1 VATNPYLDT
10 LNLEEQRVRTTD
22 SATGAPPKNP
32 YLDTLEADEALKR
45 AQQQAAL
52 RTAAAVNPDEAAKA
66 SKLAASRGLPQDV
79 VLRNLQ
85 DVQRQ
90 DSFERADTLLQGSP
104 ALAAKMRDLPFAQV
118 AHDNVE
124 NLSAIESA
132 VRYLVS
138 HPSAKNTLMG
148 DIGAGVQRAN
158 RGAAGVFQAVA
169 EFPAPLLDFL
179 EGNKFGGNP
188 LRRLAEGFAAKGAA
202 SERKAEELSP
212 PQEGNIA
219 GGISS
224 GVQSFTQNMI
234 ALPLALL
241 PGGQGAALT
250 MMVGGQGGQSYQ
262 DAREKGLSMPQ
273 ALPYAASQAAIE
285 YATEKIPL
293 ARLIGDVKVGTSF
306 FKTLVRQ
313 AAVEIPGEQVAT
325 ILQDMN
331 EWAVLPENKSKPF
344 SDYLAERPNAAA
356 QTLIATIVGTG
367 GNVTL
372 TKALAKVSGAEQQ
385 TQRAEQDAKSLGNLL
400 KLSEKDKLR
409 ERDPTAF
416 ASMVQ
421 AAAEQHGVPGAV
433 YIDAGKLVETLAQSG
448 MKPEQIEAALPSTK
462 AQLAEAVAAGG
473 DAIVPIGEFTAL
485 VAGSGLEA
493 QLVKHARLSPDAL
506 SQEDAKTLAKI
517 DLKVETEKVMAQ
529 QEAVVESKAV
539 RDQVFEHLSLAG
551 RFSPSVNEAYADA
564 VAALYETQAA
574 RLGISVA
581 EFAKRYPLNVTGV
594 AGTQQKL
601 DQGERVYAGTFK
613 DKQGRDFGVEI
624 TREMLGQNKD
634 TPSVNVSAMFEGGRR
649 GRIDFGVLPDG
660 TLAAENTMVAG
671 IFRGAGI
678 AEGMYR
684 AAREA
689 GFDIAPG
696 RKQTEQG
703 DKMVASLLAKGV
715 INKPRAGVLNQDRR
729 IDEVRATIEAAGVDV
744 TVNEKDGVITLSRI
758 VVPKGERAAGKGT
771 AAMQALTDYADRTNQ
786 RIALSPSSDFGGSKS
801 RLVDFYKRFGF
812 VPNKG
817 RSKDFTISE
826 TMVREPKPFAQD
838 ADPKGTFTPST
849 STIAL
854 LAKADLSTFHH
865 ELGHFYLEALA
876 DMAAQPDAPASVVE
890 DMNKVLEW
898 FGIKGGE
905 TVAAEGSKTGE
916 LNQLLPDLPAM
927 QRKIDQQRRLLDAR
941 PDGHPLRATGE
952 RALAR
957 LESEYQ
963 SAQRA
968 AAPVLKKLE
977 GTKIVEADGR
987 PKVVYHGGGA
997 GVAQAGKFRRK
1008 EGGRAIWFADASVAD
1023 TYAAG
1028 EGGALYPVYLNASNP
1043 LTFDA
1048 AGATW
1053 QELEFEGERLSTD
1066 GLADIAEARGH
1077 DALIIKNLRDENTDD
1092 GGDTPADHYAVFKP
1106 EQIVSATSGE
1116 TLAQD
1121 GPESGPTEPV
1131 TPKATPLDTWRS
1143 MSLDQ
1148 QREFHEKFARGYE
1161 AYLFEGKA
1169 PSTALARTFQRF
1181 SEWMRRIYR
1190 SIKALNVEINDDIRR
1205 VYDRMLASEEA
1216 IKEAEA
1222 ARAYAPL
1229 FNDAKT
1235 LKEAG
1240 VDPAAYHALAAEATA
1255 EAVDRLQARGL
1266 RDMRW
1271 LSNAK
1276 NKALKALQK
1285 DAAEKRK
1292 IIEAQV
1298 REEVNARPE
1307 YRAADLLKEADKEFK
1322 DDPFS
1327 ADPGVRRGAIADALG
1342 FTSVDAM
1349 AQAIENAQPRKQ
1361 VIEGL
1366 TDQRMLE
1373 EHGGLS
1379 SPEALERAAEQA
1391 IRNEARGKFIATEL
1405 AALNKALGPA
1415 RVLVTAAKQ
1424 FAESV
1429 IGRKTLTDIKPHVFA
1444 AAETRAAKMAEKLLG
1459 KSTEEAAT
1467 AKRNQL
1473 LNHYAAR
1480 YAHDAVGEIA
1490 KVREFF
1496 ARVANTPDDRLKTRD
1511 MDVVNAARA
1520 VLAAYGVGRKG
1531 EAAAE
1536 YLKKVAA
1543 YDPDMSQVLQG
1554 SVDAAMQNAKPLD
1567 ELTLDELRALND
1579 EVASLWHL
1587 AKRSRQMEVDGDLMD
1602 REEVQ
1607 EALKDRLTEIGIPD
1621 TMPGD
1626 ASAITPAEQR
1636 LAKFKTYLAS
1646 ARRTESWV
1654 GAMDGADSGVFRS
1667 YIWQPV
1673 KEAAD
1678 AYRTDK
1684 ARLLKRFRELLDPIR
1699 PSMRKRIVDAPELG
1713 YTFGKDT
1720 GGVALNEILHAVL
1733 HTGNSS
1739 NKRKLLLG
1747 RKWATELP
1755 DGTLDTSRWD
1765 AFIKRMADEGVLTK
1779 AHFDFVQGVW
1789 DLLEETKPLAQ
1800 KTHRDVFGKYFAE
1813 VTAEPVATPFG
1824 EYRGGYVPAQ
1834 ADPRVVSDAKTRTL
1848 MEEENASMAFA
1859 FPATARGFTKGRV
1872 EYNRPLTLDLAT
1884 LAQHI
1889 DKVLLFGHMERP
1901 IRDVRRVLT
1910 SKGVAYGVNRIDPA
1924 AFDAIISPWLN
1935 RAARQTVT
1943 TPSPGHWQSWRLWS
1957 TLRNRAGMAAMFG
1970 NVVNA
1975 AQQITG
1981 FTIAAVKVRPKYLV
1995 GAMAHYA
2002 ANPRQ
2007 MSADVVEA
2015 SPYMAGRISNEVA
2028 AMNDAIKDILIN
2040 PGLYEQTQQ
2049 WTMRHAYFMQSAV
2062 DNVMSP
2068 IIWIAARNQALEQ
2081 GQDER
2086 EAGRFADA
2094 TVRQT
2099 QGSTLPEDI
2108 SNWEGGSSFSRMFS
2122 QFAGYFNMQANLLGT
2137 EFQTISRDMGL
2148 RKGAGRG
2155 LYVTLMAFLV
2165 PAWVSEIIVQ
2175 AFRGGPDDE
2184 DKDGEFLDDW
2194 LQAVFGMAT
2203 LRGAT
2208 AMIPI
2213 FGQVGNA
2220 VVNAGNSKPYDD
2232 RLATSPAISMIES
2245 AVKAPWTLYKAMF
2258 EDGDKS
2264 KSVKDVASLVSL
2276 TTGIP
2281 ANIAARPLS
2290 YAADVQEGDVVP
2302 TGPADMARGLVTGRA
2317 SPASK

>member
-1 VATNPYLDT
+1 MATNPYLDT

-32 YLDTLEADEALKR
+32 YLDTLEADEALRR
-45 AQQQAAL
+45 AQSRATL

-66 SKLAASRGLPQDV
+66 SKLAASRGLPEDV

-85 DVQRQ
+85 DVQMQ
-90 DSFERADTLLQGSP
+90 DAVERADARLQTSP
-104 ALAAKMRDLPFAQV
+104 ALAAKMRDLPFARV

-124 NLSAIESA
+124 NLSAIEHA
-132 VRYLVS
+132 VGFLRAVPAGAARGVGSLVS
-138 HPSAKNTLMG
+138 GAGEML
-148 DIGAGVQRAN
+148 DIGARNLDRVYRGVFGDKAADMLWFDLGPKANAALNPAAALKTGGTGWKMIADVVGPDTKNFVTDVGEGIGQLFQQIVVQLATGGSASLFSLYSQGVDAMAEKTAGDSAPQAAKDAAMLAGGAATAVSEKLGVDALLNRVPPKIKNDALRWIVDKLTAAGIEASTEIAEGVLQDVVRKTLTDPDALIGENVAYEAGVAGTAAAVVRAALGVRA
-158 RGAAGVFQAVA
+158 RGARQAVQQ
-169 EFPAPLLDFL
+169 
-179 EGNKFGGNP
+179 
-188 LRRLAEGFAAKGAA
+188 
-202 SERKAEELSP
+202 ER
-212 PQEGNIA
+212 
-219 GGISS
+219 
-224 GVQSFTQNMI
+224 V
-234 ALPLALL
+234 
-241 PGGQGAALT
+241 
-250 MMVGGQGGQSYQ
+250 
-262 DAREKGLSMPQ
+262 
-273 ALPYAASQAAIE
+273 
-285 YATEKIPL
+285 
-293 ARLIGDVKVGTSF
+293 
-306 FKTLVRQ
+306 
-313 AAVEIPGEQVAT
+313 
-325 ILQDMN
+325 
-331 EWAVLPENKSKPF
+331 
-344 SDYLAERPNAAA
+344 
-356 QTLIATIVGTG
+356 
-367 GNVTL
+367 
-372 TKALAKVSGAEQQ
+372 
-385 TQRAEQDAKSLGNLL
+385 EQDAKSLTDLL
-400 KLSEKDKLR
+400 KLAEKDKLR
-409 ERDPTAF
+409 ERDPQAF
-416 ASMVQ
+416 AALVQ
-421 AAAEQHGVPGAV
+421 ASAEQHGSPAEVF
-433 YIDAGKLVETLAQSG
+433 IDAKALVETLSQSG
-448 MKPEQIEAALPSTK
+448 MTPEQVEDALPSAK
-462 AQLAEAVAAGG
+462 AQLAEALTAGG
-473 DAIVPIGEFTAL
+473 DVAVPVGEFTAL
-485 VAGSGLEA
+485 VAGSGLEQA
-493 QLVKHARLSPDAL
+493 LVKHARLSPDAL
-506 SQEDAKTLAKI
+506 SQEDAKLLAKV
-517 DLKVETEKVMAQ
+517 DLKAETDKALAQ
-529 QEAVVESKAV
+529 QEVAAEGQAV
-539 RDQVFEHLSLAG
+539 RAQVLDQLTTAG
-551 RFSPSVNEAYADA
+551 RFTPAVNAAYADG
-564 VAALYETQAA
+564 VMALYETQAA
-574 RLGISVA
+574 RLGVSVA
-581 EFAKRYPLNVTGV
+581 EFAKQYPLNVT
-594 AGTQQKL
+594 AQ
-601 DQGERVYAGTFK
+601 
-613 DKQGRDFGVEI
+613 
-624 TREMLGQNKD
+624 
-634 TPSVNVSAMFEGGRR
+634 
-649 GRIDFGVLPDG
+649 
-660 TLAAENTMVAG
+660 
-671 IFRGAGI
+671 
-678 AEGMYR
+678 
-684 AAREA
+684 
-689 GFDIAPG
+689 IAPG
-696 RKQTEQG
+696 ASLEQG
-703 DKMVASLLAKGV
+703 GLKPGYQSLTLGDTTVEVSVSEGYAQVSMVST
-715 INKPRAGVLNQDRR
+715 P
-729 IDEVRATIEAAGVDV
+729 T
-744 TVNEKDGVITLSRI
+744 EKRGQGSAR
-758 VVPKGERAAGKGT
+758 
-771 AAMQALTDYADRTNQ
+771 AAMQELVRMADERGLALFLTAEPMDRKT
-786 RIALSPSSDFGGSKS
+786 SKAKLES
-801 RLVDFYKRFGF
+801 FYKSLGF
-812 VPNKG
+812 TPNKG
-817 RSKDFTISE
+817 RNRDFRAQAG
-826 TMVREPKPFAQD
+826 MVRQPQALQQD
-838 ADPKGTFTPST
+838 TPAGWGSVGPGDSPNNMPPGTLTKGTFSPST
-849 STIAL
+849 NTIAL
-854 LAKADLSTFHH
+854 LAKADLSTFNH
-865 ELGHFYLEALA
+865 ELGHFYLEMLA
-876 DMAAQPDAPASVVE
+876 DMAAQPNAPTSVVE
-890 DMNKVLEW
+890 DMSKVLEW
-898 FGIKGGE
+898 FGWKG
-905 TVAAEGSKTGE
+905 TAAEWAAQS
-916 LNQLLPDLPAM
+916 
-927 QRKIDQQRRLLDAR
+927 IDKRRD
-941 PDGHPLRATGE
+941 DH
-952 RALAR
+952 
-957 LESEYQ
+957 
-963 SAQRA
+963 
-968 AAPVLKKLE
+968 
-977 GTKIVEADGR
+977 
-987 PKVVYHGGGA
+987 
-997 GVAQAGKFRRK
+997 
-1008 EGGRAIWFADASVAD
+1008 
-1023 TYAAG
+1023 
-1028 EGGALYPVYLNASNP
+1028 
-1043 LTFDA
+1043 
-1048 AGATW
+1048 
-1053 QELEFEGERLSTD
+1053 
-1066 GLADIAEARGH
+1066 
-1077 DALIIKNLRDENTDD
+1077 EN
-1092 GGDTPADHYAVFKP
+1092 
-1106 EQIVSATSGE
+1106 
-1116 TLAQD
+1116 
-1121 GPESGPTEPV
+1121 
-1131 TPKATPLDTWRS
+1131 
-1143 MSLDQ
+1143 
-1148 QREFHEKFARGYE
+1148 FARGYE
-1161 AYLFEGKA
+1161 AYLLEGKA

-1181 SEWMRRIYR
+1181 SEWMRRIYKTVR
-1190 SIKALNVEINDDIRR
+1190 SLNVEINDDIRR

-1229 FNDAKT
+1229 FADEKT

-1240 VDPAAYHALAAEATA
+1240 VDPAAYHALGAEATA
-1255 EAVDRLQARGL
+1255 EAVDQLQARSM

-1292 IIEAQV
+1292 VIEAQV
-1298 REEVNARPE
+1298 REEVGRQPV
-1307 YRAADLLKEADKEFK
+1307 YAAENFL
-1322 DDPFS
+1322 
-1327 ADPGVRRGAIADALG
+1327 RRGALPEGDRTNAQRKALDATQGMNTKLDLAVLKEMYGDAPAAPWRYLATGKTGLATTKDGLHPDIVADIFGFPSGDAL
-1342 FTSVDAM
+1342 VRNLLAAEPQ
-1349 AQAIENAQPRKQ
+1349 AQ
-1361 VIEGL
+1361 VTEGM

-1373 EHGGLS
+1373 EHGELS

-1405 AALNKALGPA
+1405 AALNKALGPV

-1520 VLAAYGVGRKG
+1520 VLAAYGVGRRG

-1554 SVDAAMQNAKPLD
+1554 AVDAALQNAKPLD

-1607 EALKDRLTEIGIPD
+1607 DALKDRLTEIGIPD

-1626 ASAITPAEQR
+1626 TSAITPAEQR

-1699 PSMRKRIVDAPELG
+1699 SSMRKRIVDAPELG

-1813 VTAEPVATPFG
+1813 VTAEPVDTPFG
-1824 EYRGGYVPAQ
+1824 QYAGGYVPAQ

-1981 FTIAAVKVRPKYLV
+1981 FSIAAVKVRPKHLL

-2002 ANPRQ
+2002 ASPRQ
-2007 MSADVVEA
+2007 LAQDVVEA

-2155 LYVTLMAFLV
+2155 LYVLTLAFLV

-2184 DKDGEFLDDW
+2184 DKDGEYLDDW

-2208 AMIPI
+2208 AMVPI
-2213 FGQVGNA
+2213 FGQGANA
-2220 VVNAGNSKPYDD
+2220 LVNAGNSKPYDD
-2232 RLATSPAISMIES
+2232 RLATSPAISMVEA
-2245 AVKAPWTLYKAMF
+2245 AVKAPWTLYAAMF

-2264 KSVKDVASLVSL
+2264 KAVKDVASLISL
-2276 TTGIP
+2276 TTGVP

-2290 YAADVQEGDVVP
+2290 YAADVQEGDVAP
-2302 TGPADMARGLVTGRA
+2302 TGPVDMARGLVTGRA
-2317 SPASK
+2317 SPASR